1 MTFMLVAMRDTI
13 LAWVALTLMPLEH
26 AYEMIDNEIVRRE
39 CRRSF
44 EIRLVRH
51 DAYPVT
57 NVLLEK
63 PDHRIGTVLQ
73 AISQQR

>member
-39 CRRSF
+39 VPPEF
-44 EIRLVRH
+44 
-51 DAYPVT
+51 
-57 NVLLEK
+57 
-63 PDHRIGTVLQ
+63 
-73 AISQQR
+73 